1 LSIESDSEKRIGFQY
16 KMILK
21 MEALVVKSQKV
32 RLVGKENT
40 AVPVWEWAVH
50 GPGIRWLV
58 VGLKNASPGNRFE
71 P

>member
-1 LSIESDSEKRIGFQY
+1 
-16 KMILK
+16 